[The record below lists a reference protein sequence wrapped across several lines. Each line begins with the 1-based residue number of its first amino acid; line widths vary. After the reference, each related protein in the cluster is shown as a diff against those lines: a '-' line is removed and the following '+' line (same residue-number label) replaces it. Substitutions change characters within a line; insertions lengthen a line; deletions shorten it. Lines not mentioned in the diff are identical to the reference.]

1 MLIYIQITRFCSN
14 LKPIS
19 LAPVK
24 EFFSIIHN
32 HCFPLG
38 LNVIYFLIHNQIMM
52 LHQVI
57 YIFKTLSSFSLVSA
71 CVGCNLLL
79 IETKLL
85 HLRGSLKLL
94 YANKVGCGF
103 SFVGIPSTKCREH
116 TCINDIIRYIVVLQ
130 KNQGNCKLL
139 KFTLHQVEQ

>member
-1 MLIYIQITRFCSN
+1 M
-14 LKPIS
+14 
-19 LAPVK
+19 
-24 EFFSIIHN
+24 
-32 HCFPLG
+32 
-38 LNVIYFLIHNQIMM
+38 
-52 LHQVI
+52 
-57 YIFKTLSSFSLVSA
+57 
-71 CVGCNLLL
+71 L

-130 KNQGNCKLL
+130 KTQMELQTSQIHTPSSWTVIKLPCDVSVGRNL
-139 KFTLHQVEQ
+139 SDVANSTMLAYFLDPSSALGRERTLRLSCIHIFPFSVCLHDNPQQHNSDAF